1 VEIARMIIAE
11 KFDDN
16 DLQKAEVFNIE
27 ITPENN
33 EQSKNFELKPFDNKY
48 RRIAM
53 YEKT

>member
-16 DLQKAEVFNIE
+16 DLQKVFNIE

-33 EQSKNFELKPFDNKY
+33 EQSKNLN
-48 RRIAM
+48 
-53 YEKT
+53 